1 MSYNDELVKRV
12 VEAYC
17 EETGSTEFTKDDA
30 IAWAI
35 QNKRWQPSRKSLV
48 QLLREELDVAM
59 RAKKR
64 VVKGRKVRQYHCI
77 RRKLSDGYVQTVWAH
92 IDVATEPFMETSID
106 QQRKGISG
114 VVYSLH
120 STIVYWKERNPE
132 SQIEA
137 LFDFRDDNAD
147 RDAALAAGQAVQDD
161 EELELDLEAEVE
173 ETV

>member
-1 MSYNDELVKRV
+1 MNYNDQLIKQV

-17 EETGSTEFTKDDA
+17 DETGNTEWTKDA
-30 IAWAI
+30 VITWALAN
-35 QNKRWQPSRKSLV
+35 NKWKPSRKSLV
-48 QLLREELDVAM
+48 QLLREELDVAV

-64 VVKGRKVRQYHCI
+64 IVRGRKVRQYHCI
-77 RRKLSDGYVQTVWAH
+77 TRKLPDGYVQTVWAH
-92 IDVATEPFMETSID
+92 IDVATEPFMEDSVAR
-106 QQRKGISG
+106 QRRGIAG

-147 RDAALAAGQAVQDD
+147 RDALLAAGQVVQED
-161 EELELDLEAEVE
+161 ESELDLEAEVE